1 MIDARRAEVV
11 GRIGAALGPEAQL
24 HLVGGALR
32 DLLLGRSGGD
42 WDLATALDPREVMA
56 RAKAAHLRSLP
67 TGLQH
72 GTVTI
77 LVEGEPYEVTS
88 FRGDG
93 PYLDGRRPIEV
104 RLGVSLEEHRDGVK
118 IVEVSAGSLAS
129 HTGLR
134 AGDII
139 TEAAGAT
146 LKRSATLVALVRAQP
161 PGTWLPLT
169 LKRESETIERVVR
182 FPLAR

>member
-93 PYLDGRRPIEV
+93 PYLDGDVEA
-104 RLGVSLEEHRDGVK
+104 LEEIRVGVQPQQGGGQDQMSGGGNGQKLRD
-118 IVEVSAGSLAS
+118 SFHDA
-129 HTGLR
+129 
-134 AGDII
+134 
-139 TEAAGAT
+139 
-146 LKRSATLVALVRAQP
+146 
-161 PGTWLPLT
+161 
-169 LKRESETIERVVR
+169 
-182 FPLAR
+182 